1 MTVWKL
7 SIFKNSKVH
16 NWLLARQQIFY
27 ITTCES
33 GFVTCIIHFR
43 LNVWIFIGNRFTDHY
58 ETFDGCFYCWSY
70 LKIYKNNF
78 WNKGNCT
85 MCTRNEKY
93 KQIEKGYR
101 RDQEL
106 YSSQLKIY
114 VKKVPFL
121 IIVSK
126 TLFWCHST
134 IWKEII
140 YFQSWA
146 KSFLGSFF
154 TTWQITLLE
163 IDKRCYL
170 KKMTYLIASKRN
182 KKQTI

>member
-1 MTVWKL
+1 
-7 SIFKNSKVH
+7 
-16 NWLLARQQIFY
+16 
-27 ITTCES
+27 
-33 GFVTCIIHFR
+33 
-43 LNVWIFIGNRFTDHY
+43 
-58 ETFDGCFYCWSY
+58 
-70 LKIYKNNF
+70 
-78 WNKGNCT
+78 

-134 IWKEII
+134 I
-140 YFQSWA
+140 
-146 KSFLGSFF
+146 
-154 TTWQITLLE
+154 
-163 IDKRCYL
+163 
-170 KKMTYLIASKRN
+170 
-182 KKQTI
+182 